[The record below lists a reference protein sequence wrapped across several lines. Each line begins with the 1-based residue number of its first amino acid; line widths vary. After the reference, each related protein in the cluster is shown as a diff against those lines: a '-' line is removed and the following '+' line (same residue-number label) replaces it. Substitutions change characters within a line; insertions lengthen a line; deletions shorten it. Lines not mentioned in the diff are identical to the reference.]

1 MMSVDSYLEHA
12 KKQREFV
19 REHRYSPYFWGNST
33 CDEILKNMDLSLL
46 NLCKAV
52 LLQNNIDFTGRA
64 DEEIIT
70 YVSSNSTYSRYID
83 SVKSYQSLW
92 RHAARRRDRN
102 SRNYHL
108 ACTASALE
116 TFEDFIRS
124 SYNNSPTHKCRIYR
138 NWG

>member
-1 MMSVDSYLEHA
+1 MKRKL
-12 KKQREFV
+12 KKQ
-19 REHRYSPYFWGNST
+19 
-33 CDEILKNMDLSLL
+33 IKLKKKLESVNKVVYDIYIQMDDI
-46 NLCKAV
+46 K
-52 LLQNNIDFTGRA
+52 NNIDFNGRA

-83 SVKSYQSLW
+83 SVKGYQSLW

-108 ACTASALE
+108 ACTASALK
-116 TFEDFIRS
+116 TFEKFIRD
-124 SYNNSPTHKCRIYR
+124 SYNNSPTHKGRIYR